1 MKTHCNAYCEENFL
15 IDTDSYKVSHYLQYP
30 PGTTSMFSYIE
41 SRGGEYNKTVFFG
54 LQYYLKRYLTHRVTV
69 AEVEEAKEFFAAHG
83 EPFNY
88 EGWMYIA
95 TELEGKLPV
104 RIRAVPE
111 GSVVPTHNILV
122 SIESTDPKAFWAVS
136 WVETMLLRVWY
147 PINVATR
154 SHKIRQI
161 ILEALQVS
169 ADDPDAEI
177 NFKLHDFGSR
187 GVSSQESAMIGGAA
201 HLVNFMGSD
210 TVVGVRCANKFYNSK
225 MAGFSIPAMEH
236 SSVTSWGKENEVE
249 AYRNMLQKTAKPGG
263 LIACVSDSYNLWNAC
278 SKLWGE
284 QLKEEVIKSGATVV
298 IRPDS
303 GHPPTVVLRCA
314 QLLEEKFG
322 VTVNSKGY
330 KVLNTVR
337 IIQGDGINEH
347 SIQEILN
354 NLLDHGF
361 SASNI
366 AFGMGGALLQQHNRD
381 TLKFAM
387 KCSHIYRVVD
397 GKTVS
402 VDVFKDPV
410 TDHGKVSK
418 AGRLDLI
425 RDMSGNW
432 STVTLGDKDHHLLTV
447 MDLVYENGEVLKEYS
462 FDEIRAR
469 AKGTEV

>member
-1 MKTHCNAYCEENFL
+1 
-15 IDTDSYKVSHYLQYP
+15 
-30 PGTTSMFSYIE
+30 
-41 SRGGEYNKTVFFG
+41 
-54 LQYYLKRYLTHRVTV
+54 
-69 AEVEEAKEFFAAHG
+69 
-83 EPFNY
+83 
-88 EGWMYIA
+88 
-95 TELEGKLPV
+95 
-104 RIRAVPE
+104 
-111 GSVVPTHNILV
+111 
-122 SIESTDPKAFWAVS
+122 
-136 WVETMLLRVWY
+136 
-147 PINVATR
+147 
-154 SHKIRQI
+154 
-161 ILEALQVS
+161 LQVS
-169 ADDPDAEI
+169 ADDPEAEI

-187 GVSSQESAMIGGAA
+187 GVSSQESARIGGAA

-236 SSVTSWGKENEVE
+236 SSVTSWGKEHEAD

-278 SKLWGE
+278 STIWGE
-284 QLKEEVIKSGATVV
+284 QLKEEVIKSGAMVV

-303 GHPPTVVLRCA
+303 GHPPSVVLRTA
-314 QLLEEKFG
+314 QLLDEKFG
-322 VTVNSKGY
+322 SVVNKKGY
-330 KVLNTVR
+330 KVLNNVR
-337 IIQGDGINEH
+337 ILQGDGTNEH
-347 SIQEILN
+347 SILEILN

-387 KCSHIYRVVD
+387 KCSHIYRTVD
-397 GKTVS
+397 GKEVS
-402 VDVFKDPV
+402 VDVFKDPI

-418 AGRLDLI
+418 SGRLDLI

-447 MDLVYENGEVLKEYS
+447 MDLVYENGEILKEYS

-469 AKGTEV
+469 AKGGTL

>member
-1 MKTHCNAYCEENFL
+1 MNYEAENFL
-15 IDTDSYKVSHYLQYP
+15 IDTDSYKASHYLQYP

-41 SRGGEYNKTVFFG
+41 SRGGDYKKTVFFG
-54 LQYYLKRYLTHRVTV
+54 LQYYIKKYLSHRVTV
-69 AEVEEAKEFFAAHG
+69 EEVKEAKEFFEAHG

-95 TELEGKLPV
+95 KDLGGKLPV

-111 GSVVPTHNILV
+111 GSVVPTSNILV
-122 SIESTDPKAFWAVS
+122 GIESTDPKVFWVVS
-136 WVETMLLRVWY
+136 WIETMLLRVWY

-169 ADDPDAEI
+169 ADDPEAEI

-210 TVVGVRCANKFYNSK
+210 TVVGIRCANKFYNTK

-236 SSVTSWGKENEVE
+236 SSVTSWGRENEVE
-249 AYRNMLQKTAKPGG
+249 AYRNMLNKTAKPGG
-263 LIACVSDSYNLWNAC
+263 LIAAVSDSYNLWNAC
-278 SKLWGE
+278 STIWGE

-303 GHPPTVVLRCA
+303 GHPPAVVLRTA
-314 QLLEEKFG
+314 QLLDEKFG
-322 VTVNSKGY
+322 SVINKKGY
-330 KVLNTVR
+330 KVLNNVR
-337 IIQGDGINEH
+337 ILQGDGINEN

-387 KCSHIYRVVD
+387 KCSHIYRTVD
-397 GKTVS
+397 GKETS
-402 VDVFKDPV
+402 VDVYKDPI

-418 AGRLDLI
+418 SGRLDLI

-432 STVTLGDKDHHLLTV
+432 STVTLGDKDHHLLSV
-447 MDLVYENGEVLKEYS
+447 MDLVYENGEILKEYT
-462 FDEIRAR
+462 FDEIRSR
-469 AKGTEV
+469 AKGGK